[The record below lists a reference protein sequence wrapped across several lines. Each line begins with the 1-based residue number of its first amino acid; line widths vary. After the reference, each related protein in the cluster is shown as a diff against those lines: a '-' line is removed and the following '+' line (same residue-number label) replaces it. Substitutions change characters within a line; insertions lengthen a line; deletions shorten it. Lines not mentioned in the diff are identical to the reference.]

1 MAKRPLKRGSRLR
14 GRSIVAMLLAGFV
27 LIATGVITRRSY
39 GIVQQQEVER
49 LKNRL
54 GGLSAERETLESQ
67 IQTASSRARL
77 GSIAEQRLKLSVAT
91 GSQLVFLPR
100 KTSRDTP

>member
-1 MAKRPLKRGSRLR
+1 MAKRAVKLR
-14 GRSIVAMLLAGFV
+14 GRSIAALLLAGFV

-39 GIVQQQEVER
+39 GMVQQQEIER

-54 GGLSAERETLESQ
+54 DGLSAERETLESQ
-67 IQTASSRARL
+67 IRTASSRARL
-77 GSIAEQRLKLSVAT
+77 GAIAEQRLKLSVAT

-100 KTSRDTP
+100 KSSRDTP

>member
-1 MAKRPLKRGSRLR
+1 MAKRPVKLR
-14 GRSIVAMLLAGFV
+14 GRSIVALLLAGFV
-27 LIATGVITRRSY
+27 LIATGVITRRTY
-39 GIVQQQEVER
+39 GMRQQQEIER

-54 GGLSAERETLESQ
+54 DGLSAERETLESQ
-67 IQTASSRARL
+67 IQIASSRARL
-77 GSIAEQRLKLSVAT
+77 GAIAEQRLQLTVAT

>member
-1 MAKRPLKRGSRLR
+1 MAKRAVKLR
-14 GRSIVAMLLAGFV
+14 GRSIAALLLAGFV

-39 GIVQQQEVER
+39 GMVQQQEIER

-54 GGLSAERETLESQ
+54 DGLSAEREMLESQ
-67 IQTASSRARL
+67 IRTASSRARL
-77 GSIAEQRLKLSVAT
+77 GAIAEQRLKLSVAT

-100 KTSRDTP
+100 KSSRDTP

>member
-1 MAKRPLKRGSRLR
+1 VAKRSLRLR
-14 GRSIVAMLLAGFV
+14 GRSIAALVLAGFV

-39 GIVQQQEVER
+39 GIVQQREIER

-54 GGLSAERETLESQ
+54 DGLSAERETLESQ
-67 IQTASSRARL
+67 IRTASSRARL

-100 KTSRDTP
+100 KSSRDTP